1 LKENKEQEQEEAEN
15 GAVSG
20 EFLPQICFLRLLID
34 GVDEAA
40 AAVVS
45 GAAER
50 D

>member
-20 EFLPQICFLRLLID
+20 KFFF
-34 GVDEAA
+34 AA
-40 AAVVS
+40 NLFFEVA
-45 GAAER
+45 